1 MGVKIFR
8 GDNWER
14 IWNGVIS
21 RGDIMN
27 LDGEGDI
34 ELIGYLIR
42 HAPPECSKSMLEY
55 ARDRYGMDE
64 MPGTPSNIDVPDDI
78 RYEEYLVLREQVVRE
93 DDYGV
98 LEDAALNRQNYDM
111 AAFAFC
117 RLTGYRFPPDLCDA
131 YSYRTYACDI
141 FPGMTAENIREFCRK
156 IIMKGD
162 RFLNV
167 AEECLCHQKGPNQ

>member
-21 RGDIMN
+21 RGDIIN

-64 MPGTPSNIDVPDDI
+64 IPGTPSNIDVPDDI

-117 RLTGYRFPPDLCDA
+117 RLTGCSFPPSECDA
-131 YSYRTYACDI
+131 YSYRTFDCGI
-141 FPGMTAENIREFCRK
+141 MPGIATEDIREFCRAV
-156 IIMKGD
+156 IEERGRCADM
-162 RFLNV
+162 
-167 AEECLCHQKGPNQ
+167 AEERLRDQKDSNQ